1 MGCHKNLSLFKRIGI
16 GRLSNIY
23 SIWSSNGCTSYL
35 DFWKRRAKKEVSKI
49 HFESKNILKKNIEEK
64 KRDIEQQIEK
74 DFTKT
79 QKEIIDLKKNSLA
92 TIQNISENI
101 ASNIIE
107 NISGD
112 KLNESSIK
120 ATVEDITK
128 KSIGK
133 YL

>member
-1 MGCHKNLSLFKRIGI
+1 MKLKKVTEGKTEIDYLLIEGTLDLNSQYFKNS
-16 GRLSNIY
+16 
-23 SIWSSNGCTSYL
+23 
-35 DFWKRRAKKEVSKI
+35 
-49 HFESKNILKKNIEEK
+49 KKNIEEK
-64 KRDIEQQIEK
+64 KRDIELQIEK

-79 QKEIIDLKKNSLA
+79 QKDIIDLKKNSLA